1 MIMRIE
7 ELIILVALAVAVLM
21 PKGGMKKAAPLP
33 NNGNGP
39 QAIPIAAPNGWQY
52 FTDGTAI
59 SPDGTYYKDGAA
71 VWWPTM

>member
-1 MIMRIE
+1 MKSE
-7 ELIILVALAVAVLM
+7 DLLILVALGAAVMLSR
-21 PKGGMKKAAPLP
+21 GGTKKAAPLP

-59 SPDGTYYKDGAA
+59 SPDGTYYKDGVA